1 MNVIMPQLGE
11 TVAEGKLASWFK
23 SVGDKVAAG
32 ENLFLIETDKV
43 SMEVQATE
51 SGVLN
56 EIRVAAGETVPV
68 GTVVAVLG
76 EAGSKP
82 VAAAPAPVKA
92 PPAKAEAPVPVQA
105 PREAALVP
113 RAKSASSKAAPFVMK
128 PFDEVRTPISFALPA
143 VSLDGLK
150 VTPLARRLI
159 KESGADLA
167 SIVQSV
173 RLRGGWRIAASDV
186 QGAPAARAERAPAR
200 VPVVL
205 REGDSIEKLNTIR
218 ALTASHLAEAW
229 RTIPHAFQAVE
240 VDFSA
245 ISEARQKAKESF
257 AQRHGFAL
265 TYLPFIA
272 RAVCL
277 ALNDF
282 PRLNASFDHDRL
294 ILHGDVHLGIAA
306 DLGHDGLMVP
316 VVLHADEMNAGGL
329 AKAISR
335 QVEKARLGKLTPGD
349 ISGGTYTI
357 TNNGSFGT
365 LFTMPVINAPQ
376 VAILSFDAVRKKP
389 VVIEGKAGDKIE
401 ARPIAVL
408 GQSFDHRAVDGAYSA
423 SFLQKLKRVAE
434 THDWASELS

>member
-11 TVAEGKLASWFK
+11 TVAEGKVASWFK
-23 SVGDKVAAG
+23 AVGDKVAAG
-32 ENLFLIETDKV
+32 DNLFLIETDKV

-56 EIRVAAGETVPV
+56 EIRVAAGQTVPV

-76 EAGSKP
+76 EAGAKP
-82 VAAAPAPVKA
+82 APAPAPV
-92 PPAKAEAPVPVQA
+92 QA
-105 PREAALVP
+105 PQTKS
-113 RAKSASSKAAPFVMK
+113 KSATPARIQTPAPAPSQKAAPFVMK
-128 PFDEVRTPISFALPA
+128 PFDEVRTPISFELPP

-173 RLRGGWRIAASDV
+173 RMRGGWRIAASDIK
-186 QGAPAARAERAPAR
+186 AASAR
-200 VPVVL
+200 VERPAPRMPVVL
-205 REGDSIEKLNTIR
+205 REGDSIEALNNIR

-240 VDFSA
+240 VDFSGIVA
-245 ISEARQKAKESF
+245 ARQKVKDDFAK
-257 AQRHGFAL
+257 RHGIAL
-265 TYLPFIA
+265 TYLPFVA
-272 RAVCL
+272 RAVCIAL
-277 ALNDF
+277 ADF

-306 DLGHDGLMVP
+306 DLGHDGLVVP

-329 AKAISR
+329 AKAIAR
-335 QVEKARLGKLTPGD
+335 QVEKARAGKLSPAD

-365 LFTMPVINAPQ
+365 LFTMPIINAPQ
-376 VAILSFDAVRKKP
+376 AAILSFDAVRMKP
-389 VVIEGKAGDKIE
+389 VVVEGKGADKIE
-401 ARPIAVL
+401 ARPMAVL

-423 SFLQKLKRVAE
+423 SFLQKLKTVAE
-434 THDWASELS
+434 THDWAAELA

>member
-113 RAKSASSKAAPFVMK
+113 RAKSASPKAAPFVMK

-389 VVIEGKAGDKIE
+389 VVIEGKAADKIE

>member
-113 RAKSASSKAAPFVMK
+113 RAKSASPKAAPFVMK

-349 ISGGTYTI
+349 IAGGTYTI

-389 VVIEGKAGDKIE
+389 VVIEGKAADKIE

>member
-11 TVAEGKLASWFK
+11 TVAEGKVASWFK
-23 SVGDKVAAG
+23 AVGDKVAAG
-32 ENLFLIETDKV
+32 DNLFLIETDKV

-76 EAGSKP
+76 EAGAKP
-82 VAAAPAPVKA
+82 VAAPAP
-92 PPAKAEAPVPVQA
+92 A
-105 PREAALVP
+105 PREAAPTP
-113 RAKSASSKAAPFVMK
+113 RAKPASPAPAPAPVPTRKAAPFVMS
-128 PFDEVRTPISFALPA
+128 PFEEVRTPVGFALPA

-167 SIVQSV
+167 VIVQSV
-173 RLRGGWRIAASDV
+173 RQRGGWRIAAADIKS
-186 QGAPAARAERAPAR
+186 APAARVERA
-200 VPVVL
+200 VPRAPVAL
-205 REGDSIEKLNTIR
+205 RPGDSIEPLNHIR
-218 ALTASHLAEAW
+218 ALTAAHLAEAW
-229 RTIPHAFQAVE
+229 RTIPHAFQAME

-245 ISEARQKAKESF
+245 IAAARQKAKDGF
-257 AQRHGFAL
+257 AQRHGIAL
-265 TYLPFIA
+265 TYLPFVA

-277 ALNDF
+277 ALKDF

-294 ILHGDVHLGIAA
+294 ILQGAVHLGIAT
-306 DLGHDGLMVP
+306 DLGRDGLVVP
-316 VVLHADEMNAGGL
+316 LVLHADDMNAGGL

-335 QVEKARLGKLTPGD
+335 QVEKARAGKLAPAD

-365 LFTMPVINAPQ
+365 LFTMPVINSPQ
-376 VAILSFDAVRKKP
+376 AAILSFDAVRKKP
-389 VVIEGKAGDKIE
+389 VVVEGQGGDRIE
-401 ARPIAVL
+401 ARPIALL
-408 GQSFDHRAVDGAYSA
+408 GQAFDHRAVDGAYAA
-423 SFLQKLKRVAE
+423 SFLQKLKAVAE
-434 THDWASELS
+434 THDWEGELS

>member
-11 TVAEGKLASWFK
+11 TVAEGKVASWFK
-23 SVGDKVAAG
+23 AVGDKVAAG

-76 EAGSKP
+76 EAGAKP
-82 VAAAPAPVKA
+82 AAAAAPAPVKP
-92 PPAKAEAPVPVQA
+92 PPAKAETPRPVAPAPKAPVQA
-105 PREAALVP
+105 PAP
-113 RAKSASSKAAPFVMK
+113 SSKAAPSVMK
-128 PFDEVRTPISFALPA
+128 PFDEVHTPISFTLPA
-143 VSLDGLK
+143 ISLDGLK

-173 RLRGGWRIAASDV
+173 RMRGGWRIAASDV
-186 QGAPAARAERAPAR
+186 QAAPAARAERAAPRA
-200 VPVVL
+200 PVVL
-205 REGDSIEKLNTIR
+205 REGDSIEKLNNIR
-218 ALTASHLAEAW
+218 ALTAAHLAEAW

-245 ISEARQKAKESF
+245 ISEARRKAKDGF
-257 AQRHGFAL
+257 AQHHGFAL
-265 TYLPFIA
+265 TYLPFVA
-272 RAVCL
+272 RAACL

-316 VVLHADEMNAGGL
+316 VVLHADEMNAAGL
-329 AKAISR
+329 AKAIAR
-335 QVEKARLGKLTPGD
+335 QVEKARSGKLTPGD

-389 VVIEGKAGDKIE
+389 VVVEDKAGDKIE
-401 ARPIAVL
+401 ARPIAVF

-423 SFLQKLKRVAE
+423 SFLQKLKQVAE
-434 THDWASELS
+434 THDWDAELS

>member
-11 TVAEGKLASWFK
+11 TVAEGKVATWFK
-23 SVGDKVAAG
+23 AVGDKVAAG

-76 EAGSKP
+76 EAGAKP
-82 VAAAPAPVKA
+82 AAAAPAPVTA
-92 PPAKAEAPVPVQA
+92 PPAKAETPRPVAPAPKAPQA
-105 PREAALVP
+105 PTP
-113 RAKSASSKAAPFVMK
+113 SSKAAPFVMK
-128 PFDEVRTPISFALPA
+128 PFDEVHTPISFTLPA

-173 RLRGGWRIAASDV
+173 RMRGGWRIAASDV

-200 VPVVL
+200 APVVL
-205 REGDSIEKLNTIR
+205 REGDSIEKLNNIR
-218 ALTASHLAEAW
+218 ALTAAHLAEAW

-240 VDFSA
+240 VDFSRIA
-245 ISEARQKAKESF
+245 EARRKAKDGF

-265 TYLPFIA
+265 TYLPFVA
-272 RAVCL
+272 RAACL
-277 ALNDF
+277 ALSDF

-329 AKAISR
+329 AKAIAR
-335 QVEKARLGKLTPGD
+335 QVEKARAGKLTPGD

-389 VVIEGKAGDKIE
+389 VVIEGKGGDQIE

-423 SFLQKLKRVAE
+423 SFLQKLKAVAE
-434 THDWASELS
+434 THDWDAELS

>member
-11 TVAEGKLASWFK
+11 TVAEGKVASWFK

-32 ENLFLIETDKV
+32 DNLFLIETDKV

-56 EIRVAAGETVPV
+56 EIRVAAGQTVPV

-76 EAGSKP
+76 EAGAKP
-82 VAAAPAPVKA
+82 AAAAPAPAPAPVKA
-92 PPAKAEAPVPVQA
+92 ATPAPVQA
-105 PREAALVP
+105 SRPVP
-113 RAKSASSKAAPFVMK
+113 KAPAPSSKAAPFVMS
-128 PFDEVRTPISFALPA
+128 PYEEVRTPISFELPA

-173 RLRGGWRIAASDV
+173 RRRGGWRIAAADIK
-186 QGAPAARAERAPAR
+186 GAPAARAERAAPRA
-200 VPVVL
+200 PVVL
-205 REGDSIEKLNTIR
+205 REGDRIETLNHIR
-218 ALTASHLAEAW
+218 ALTATHLAEAW

-245 ISEARQKAKESF
+245 IVAARQKAKDGF
-257 AQRHGFAL
+257 AQRHGIAL
-265 TYLPFIA
+265 TYLPFVA

-277 ALNDF
+277 ALKDF

-306 DLGHDGLMVP
+306 DLGLDGLVVP
-316 VVLHADEMNAGGL
+316 VVLHADDMNAGGL
-329 AKAISR
+329 AKAIAR
-335 QVEKARLGKLTPGD
+335 QVEKARAGKLSPAD

-376 VAILSFDAVRKKP
+376 VAVLSFDAVRKKP
-389 VVIEGKAGDKIE
+389 VVVEGKGADKIE
-401 ARPIAVL
+401 ARPMAVL
-408 GQSFDHRAVDGAYSA
+408 GQSFDHRAVDGAYAA
-423 SFLQKLKRVAE
+423 SFLQKLKSVAE
-434 THDWASELS
+434 THDWAGELS

>member
-113 RAKSASSKAAPFVMK
+113 RAKPASSKAAPFVMK

-186 QGAPAARAERAPAR
+186 QGAPAVRAERAAAR

-434 THDWASELS
+434 THDWDAELS

>member
-11 TVAEGKLASWFK
+11 TVAEGKVASWFK

-32 ENLFLIETDKV
+32 DNLFLIETDKV

-56 EIRVAAGETVPV
+56 EIRVAAGQTVPV

-76 EAGSKP
+76 EAGAKP
-82 VAAAPAPVKA
+82 AAAAPAPAPAPVKA
-92 PPAKAEAPVPVQA
+92 ATPAPVQA
-105 PREAALVP
+105 SRPVP
-113 RAKSASSKAAPFVMK
+113 KAPAPSSKAAPFVMS
-128 PFDEVRTPISFALPA
+128 PYEEVRTPISFELPA

-173 RLRGGWRIAASDV
+173 RMRGGWRIAAADIK
-186 QGAPAARAERAPAR
+186 GAPAARVERAAPRA
-200 VPVVL
+200 PVVL
-205 REGDSIEKLNTIR
+205 REGDRIETLNHIR
-218 ALTASHLAEAW
+218 ALTATHLAEAW

-245 ISEARQKAKESF
+245 IVAARQKAKDGF
-257 AQRHGFAL
+257 AQRHGIAL
-265 TYLPFIA
+265 TYLPFVA

-277 ALNDF
+277 ALKDF

-306 DLGHDGLMVP
+306 DLGLDGLVVP
-316 VVLHADEMNAGGL
+316 VVLHADDMNAGGL
-329 AKAISR
+329 AKAIAR
-335 QVEKARLGKLTPGD
+335 QVEKARAGKLSPAD

-376 VAILSFDAVRKKP
+376 VAVLSFDAVRKKP
-389 VVIEGKAGDKIE
+389 VVVEGKGADKIE
-401 ARPIAVL
+401 ARPMAVL
-408 GQSFDHRAVDGAYSA
+408 GQSFDHRAVDGAYAA
-423 SFLQKLKRVAE
+423 SFLQKLKSVAE
-434 THDWASELS
+434 THDWAGELS

>member
-11 TVAEGKLASWFK
+11 TVAEGKVASWFK

-32 ENLFLIETDKV
+32 DNLFLIETDKV

-56 EIRVAAGETVPV
+56 EIRVAAGQTVPV

-76 EAGSKP
+76 EAGAKP
-82 VAAAPAPVKA
+82 AAAAPAPAPAPVKA
-92 PPAKAEAPVPVQA
+92 ATPAPVQA
-105 PREAALVP
+105 SRPVP
-113 RAKSASSKAAPFVMK
+113 KAPAPSSKAAPFVMS
-128 PFDEVRTPISFALPA
+128 PYEEVRTPISFELPA

-173 RLRGGWRIAASDV
+173 RMRGGWRIAAADIK
-186 QGAPAARAERAPAR
+186 GAPAARVERAAPRA
-200 VPVVL
+200 PVAL
-205 REGDSIEKLNTIR
+205 REGDRIETLNHIR
-218 ALTASHLAEAW
+218 ALTATHLAEAW

-245 ISEARQKAKESF
+245 IVAARQKAKDGF
-257 AQRHGFAL
+257 AQRHGIAL
-265 TYLPFIA
+265 TYLPFVA

-277 ALNDF
+277 ALKDF

-294 ILHGDVHLGIAA
+294 ILHGDLHLGIAA
-306 DLGHDGLMVP
+306 DLGLDGLVVP
-316 VVLHADEMNAGGL
+316 VVLHADDMNAGGL
-329 AKAISR
+329 AKAIAR
-335 QVEKARLGKLTPGD
+335 QVEKARAGKLSPAD

-376 VAILSFDAVRKKP
+376 VAVLSFDAVRKKP
-389 VVIEGKAGDKIE
+389 VVVEGKGADKIE
-401 ARPIAVL
+401 ARPMAVL
-408 GQSFDHRAVDGAYSA
+408 GQSFDHRAVDGAYAA
-423 SFLQKLKRVAE
+423 SFLQKLKSVAE
-434 THDWASELS
+434 THDWAGELS

>member
-11 TVAEGKLASWFK
+11 TVAEGKVASWFK

-32 ENLFLIETDKV
+32 DNLFLIETDKV

-56 EIRVAAGETVPV
+56 EIRVAAGQTVPV

-76 EAGSKP
+76 EAGAKP
-82 VAAAPAPVKA
+82 AAAAPAPAPAPVKA
-92 PPAKAEAPVPVQA
+92 ATPAPVQA
-105 PREAALVP
+105 SRPVP
-113 RAKSASSKAAPFVMK
+113 KAPAPSSKAAPFVMS
-128 PFDEVRTPISFALPA
+128 PYEEVRTPISFELPA

-173 RLRGGWRIAASDV
+173 RMRGGWRIAAADIK
-186 QGAPAARAERAPAR
+186 GAPAARVERAAPRA
-200 VPVVL
+200 PVVL
-205 REGDSIEKLNTIR
+205 REGDRIETLNHIR
-218 ALTASHLAEAW
+218 ALTATHLAEAW

-245 ISEARQKAKESF
+245 IVAARQKAKDGF
-257 AQRHGFAL
+257 AQRHGIAL
-265 TYLPFIA
+265 TYLPFVA

-277 ALNDF
+277 ALKDF

-306 DLGHDGLMVP
+306 DLGLDGLVVP
-316 VVLHADEMNAGGL
+316 VVLHADDMNAGGL
-329 AKAISR
+329 AKAIAR
-335 QVEKARLGKLTPGD
+335 QVEKARAGKLSPAD

-376 VAILSFDAVRKKP
+376 VAVLSFDAVRKKP
-389 VVIEGKAGDKIE
+389 VVIEGKTGDKIE
-401 ARPIAVL
+401 ARPVAVL
-408 GQSFDHRAVDGAYSA
+408 GQSFDHRAVDGAYAA
-423 SFLQKLKRVAE
+423 SFLQKLKTVAE
-434 THDWASELS
+434 THDWAGELS